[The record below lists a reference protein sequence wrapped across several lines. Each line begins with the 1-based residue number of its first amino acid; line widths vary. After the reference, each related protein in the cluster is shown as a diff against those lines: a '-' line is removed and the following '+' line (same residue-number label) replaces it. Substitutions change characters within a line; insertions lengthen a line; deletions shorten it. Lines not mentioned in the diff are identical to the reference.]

1 MAATVNTLVHVGM
14 APAAAR
20 LLGADGANGAP
31 ARMLQ
36 HVGIPAQQ
44 AQLLGTDQPGGGL
57 NVSMLRLMAVGMPAA
72 QARQLGV

>member
-1 MAATVNTLVHVGM
+1 
-14 APAAAR
+14 
-20 LLGADGANGAP
+20 
-31 ARMLQ
+31 MLQ